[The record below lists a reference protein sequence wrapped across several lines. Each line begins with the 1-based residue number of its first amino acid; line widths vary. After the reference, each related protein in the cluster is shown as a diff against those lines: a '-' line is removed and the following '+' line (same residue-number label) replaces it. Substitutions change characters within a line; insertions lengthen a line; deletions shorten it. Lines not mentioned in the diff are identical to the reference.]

1 MSALSRIQLDCISD
15 QPRYIEFL
23 QGAPTDLSHESAV
36 EYLCLI
42 SQAGDYTATEGSIFA
57 LLQTRGVVV
66 SDLAIKPA
74 YRLPKPY
81 EGWVSEPLPSSA
93 RLPFSRVLMLDIP
106 APLSTQA
113 PLQADRLLRALQL
126 VCGQRATTVAI
137 CTDYQALTGDI
148 SGYFSWVRMLFYAA
162 THYGS
167 LSRWS
172 VSRICLFLSPGLS
185 GEQINLLLRKFE
197 FDYDN
202 PLAGV
207 AGTEG
212 DTPWKDALDL
222 IRWDSA
228 KYKDETLTERQ
239 RVMVFWWTTNAY
251 AKVQRA
257 LRLNDVNAP
266 EFVQYQSC
274 ITGISTAL
282 DNLLDLDSPVPVL
295 RTQNIT
301 DASLNDY
308 RSRAEMFHQAFT
320 STCLDTLFAPQESIA
335 CLRIQS
341 RTGKVIIHLSEYPE
355 EREVLFDAGM
365 TDRATEDILSPGEIT
380 YLNTATGQEQS
391 TRFEYIL
398 TSEQIE
404 KFPVTQSGGT

>member
-1 MSALSRIQLDCISD
+1 MSVLSRIQLDCISAK
-15 QPRYIEFL
+15 PRYIEFL
-23 QGAPTDLSHESAV
+23 QGEPTALPHESAV

-42 SQAGDYTATEGSIFA
+42 SQGGDYTPTEGSVFA
-57 LLQTRGVVV
+57 LLQARGVVV

-74 YRLPKPY
+74 FRLPKPY
-81 EGWVSEPLPSSA
+81 EGWVSEPLPVSA
-93 RLPFSRVLMLDIP
+93 GLPFSRLLMLDIP

-113 PLQADRLLRALQL
+113 PQQAERLLRALQL
-126 VCGQRATTVAI
+126 VCRQRATTVAI
-137 CTDYQALTGDI
+137 CTDYPALIADI

-167 LSRWS
+167 LSRWE

-185 GEQINLLLRKFE
+185 GEQINLHLRKFE

-207 AGTEG
+207 VVTEG
-212 DTPWKDALDL
+212 YTPWKEALDL
-222 IRWDSA
+222 IRWDGA

-239 RVMVFWWTTNAY
+239 RVMVFWWTTNSY

-266 EFVQYQSC
+266 EFIQYQSC

-282 DNLLDLDSPVPVL
+282 DNLPDLDSPVPVL

-301 DASLNDY
+301 DAALNDY
-308 RSRAEMFHQAFT
+308 RRRTEMYHPGFT
-320 STCLDTLFAPQESIA
+320 ATCLDTLFAPQESPA
-335 CLRIQS
+335 CLRIRS
-341 RTGKVIIHLSEYPE
+341 RTGKIIIHLSEYPE

-365 TDRATEDILSPGEIT
+365 TDRATDDILSPGEIS
-380 YLNTATGQEQS
+380 YLNMDTGQVQS
-391 TRFEYIL
+391 TRFEYVL
-398 TSEQIE
+398 TSEQFE
-404 KFPVTQSGGT
+404 KFPVTQAGGV